1 MARLAAHRDRAARC
15 CAPASGGSRG
25 VIAAMLG
32 YAFEENVLDAVNS
45 VLWIAVVIL
54 LEAEVRF
61 PELVSKART
70 RAFAAAA
77 ALLYGGLAVLVVLW
91 AVKGMWFDA
100 YDALLWLIAFATLEL
115 NIAQNRRTG
124 PSGSHCRMLR

>member
-1 MARLAAHRDRAARC
+1 MF
-15 CAPASGGSRG
+15 
-25 VIAAMLG
+25 G
-32 YAFEENVLDAVNS
+32 YTLEEDVLDAVNS

-61 PELVSKART
+61 PELVSNART
-70 RAFAAAA
+70 AFAATA

-91 AVKGMWFDA
+91 AVNGLWFDA

-115 NIAQNRRTG
+115 NISMRVEKRR
-124 PSGSHCRMLR
+124 